1 MDMEWKWKWKWKWQD
16 DVLEVDSDDEGKGQ
30 QTSTVKAL
38 TKHARGQAG
47 DLGFFFLFAKAF
59 LKEAPAEADSLDKC
73 CRSFTASPWQV
84 HV

>member
-1 MDMEWKWKWKWKWQD
+1 MGLIFKVLLWQD

-47 DLGFFFLFAKAF
+47 DLRR
-59 LKEAPAEADSLDKC
+59 SLD
-73 CRSFTASPWQV
+73 
-84 HV
+84 